1 MYMKSHEEMIQ
12 SLYARREA
20 YERKK
25 AKGKRAMIQVT
36 GIAACFVLC
45 TAVLWGSYGQ
55 SEPPVTPS
63 VSEESE
69 QISQGENSE
78 GDLSEGE
85 SEVVSEPSGEETPSW
100 LDAAYASYAVVELLE
115 ITDNKVTADDGTEYT
130 AVKCNVIN
138 SYRAEEF
145 AENGWVYIVATSAK
159 IMSESTTVF
168 FELEEITVGD
178 ELCYTTSKNEEG
190 ALCMQVDVGGDGP
203 ELEFPYNSQDLIKK
217 INETGLLVSSFLK
230 EQGCEAV
237 PEISFG
243 NFTEL
248 GNIENFF
255 LVMSQAVERYQNEK

>member
-1 MYMKSHEEMIQ
+1 MFMKSHEEMIQ

-45 TAVLWGSYGQ
+45 TAVLLGSYGQ
-55 SEPPVTPS
+55 SEPPVTPAA
-63 VSEESE
+63 SEESE

-100 LDAAYASYAVVELLE
+100 LDAAYASYAVAELLE

-145 AENGWVYIVATSAK
+145 AESGWVYIVTPSAQK
-159 IMSESTTVF
+159 MSEATTIF
-168 FELEEITVGD
+168 FELEKMIVGD
-178 ELCYTTSKNEEG
+178 EFCYTTSKNEEG
-190 ALCMQVDVGGDGP
+190 AFFLYTNVMEEIAP
-203 ELEFPYNSQDLIKK
+203 SLNELEMMEKLKK
-217 INETGLLVSSFLK
+217 DVPAVSEYLESRGRSEFATVSFDMFSTTEEIQKYFNFMTAATNEYEK
-230 EQGCEAV
+230 
-237 PEISFG
+237 
-243 NFTEL
+243 TE
-248 GNIENFF
+248 
-255 LVMSQAVERYQNEK
+255 